1 MALDL
6 RRLLVVEDEP
16 LLAALLTKSLSE
28 AGFSVK
34 SASDVAKARRA
45 IDKFDPDA
53 VLLDISLGDGPSGVH
68 LAHALRQTRPEIAII
83 ILTKYPDARAA
94 SLDGLDL
101 PENVGFLRKHLVE
114 DVDALVAAI
123 EKCLADQSEQVRQDH
138 RVEAA
143 DIQLKGQAL
152 AILELLAQGYNN
164 AEIAAR
170 CGLSTKSAERWIERI
185 YKEMGIASKG
195 PLNPRV
201 EAARRYYLTA
211 GIAHRTEAR

>member
-1 MALDL
+1 MPMDL

-16 LLAALLTKSLSE
+16 LLSALLAKSLTA

-34 SASDVAKARRA
+34 EAADVAQARRT
-45 IDKFDPDA
+45 INSFDPDA

-68 LAHALRQTRPEIAII
+68 LAHALRKTRPDIAII

-123 EKCLADQSEQVRQDH
+123 EKCLADQANTVRQDESE
-138 RVEAA
+138 VAA
-143 DIQLKGQAL
+143 EVALKGQAL
-152 AILELLAQGYNN
+152 VILELLSQGYNN
-164 AEIAAR
+164 AEIATR
-170 CGLSTKSAERWIERI
+170 CGLSTKSTERWIERI
-185 YKEMGIASKG
+185 YKELGIASKG

-201 EAARRYYLTA
+201 EAARRYYLSA
-211 GIAHRTEAR
+211 GISHRTESR

>member
-1 MALDL
+1 MAIDL

-28 AGFSVK
+28 AGFSVQ
-34 SASDVAKARRA
+34 SASDVAKARAA
-45 IDKFDPDA
+45 IDAFDPDA

-101 PENVGFLRKHLVE
+101 PDGVGFLRKHLVE
-114 DVDALVAAI
+114 DIDALVAAI
-123 EKCLADQSEQVRQDH
+123 EKCLADQSQQVRQDQQ
-138 RVEAA
+138 EEPAEL
-143 DIQLKGQAL
+143 QLRGQGL
-152 AILELLAQGYNN
+152 VVLELLAQGYNN

-170 CGLSTKSAERWIERI
+170 CGLSTKSAERWIEKV
-185 YKEMGIASKG
+185 YKELGIESRG

-211 GIAHRTEAR
+211 GIAHRSEPR